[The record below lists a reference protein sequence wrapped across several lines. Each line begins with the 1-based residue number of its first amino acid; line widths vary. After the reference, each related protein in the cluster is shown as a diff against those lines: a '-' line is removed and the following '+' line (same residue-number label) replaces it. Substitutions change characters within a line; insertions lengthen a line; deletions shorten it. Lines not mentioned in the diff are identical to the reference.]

1 LEDAQ
6 KAEKVLGEYE
16 LYRAQAEVY
25 KQNVELL
32 TANITELTIVRD
44 SLDQIKDLK
53 KDNEVLVPIGAGSFV
68 RARIIDVEKVVV
80 GLGADV
86 SVKKDIP
93 AAKVDLENRIKEM
106 EKLRAEQSEKL
117 QFVLSKIEELTP
129 KVQEILTKL
138 QKEG

>member
-1 LEDAQ
+1 MEDAQ